1 MTLTSLSSAVKRL
14 PLVASLLILPS
25 MAFAG
30 IDWND
35 KQVKWHSYDAGVAAA
50 QRENKPILLVVY
62 ADWCGVCK
70 KYSTMFTDPA
80 VIKGSKKVVLI
91 RLNQDTD
98 GKYLAKYSLDGKYV
112 PRTFIMNKNQVIQ
125 PSPYKSDNYA
135 FFLPPESNAFLVEL
149 FDQMK
154 P

>member
-70 KYSTMFTDPA
+70 KYSVMFSDPA

>member
-1 MTLTSLSSAVKRL
+1 MIPTSRATAILRPAL
-14 PLVASLLILPS
+14 IASLLLLPS
-25 MAFAG
+25 LAFAG

-35 KQVKWHSYDAGVAAA
+35 KNVKWHSYDDGIAAA

-70 KYSTMFTDPA
+70 KYSAMFTDPA

-91 RLNQDTD
+91 RLNQDKD
-98 GKYLAKYSLDGKYV
+98 SKYLAKYSLDGKYV
-112 PRTFIMNKNQVIQ
+112 PRTFIMNKSQVIQ
-125 PSPYKSDNYA
+125 PSPYKRDDYA
-135 FFLPPESNAFLVEL
+135 FFLPPQSNAFLVEL